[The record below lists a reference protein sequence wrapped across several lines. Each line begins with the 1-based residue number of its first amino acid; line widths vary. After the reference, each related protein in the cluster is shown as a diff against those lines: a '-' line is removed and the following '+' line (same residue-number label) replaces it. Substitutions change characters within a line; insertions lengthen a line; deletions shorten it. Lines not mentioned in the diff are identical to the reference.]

1 MKYLFQILFLL
12 TTFTSSAQR
21 QLVVDPDAE
30 IRTVAGSFK
39 SIKVSNAIHLYLSK
53 GDKEEIAISAS
64 EQKYKDGIII
74 TIENEELQISYA
86 GPIKWSSNF
95 HKLNVYVAYK
105 NLEQVTATSASN
117 VLLAGI
123 MELPLLNVKLTGA
136 SVLKG
141 QIKIAELNVKCSGA
155 SNLNLSGEATN
166 VNIECSGAS
175 DVHAYSLAADNFTV
189 KASGA
194 SDVTFTAN
202 KEIIANASGASNIYY
217 KGNALLK
224 EKNSSGASTIAK
236 RD

>member
-1 MKYLFQILFLL
+1 MKYLFQILCLL
-12 TTFTSSAQR
+12 TSFTATAQR
-21 QLVVDPDAE
+21 QLVVDADAE

-53 GDKEEIAISAS
+53 GDQEEIAISAS
-64 EQKYKDGIII
+64 EQKYKDGIVI

-86 GPIKWSSNF
+86 GPNKWSSNF

-105 NLEQVTATSASN
+105 NVEQITATSASN

-123 MELPLLNVKLTGA
+123 MELPLLNIRLSGA

-155 SNLNLSGEATN
+155 SNLNLSGEVKN
-166 VNIECSGAS
+166 MNMECSGAS
-175 DVHAYSLAADNFTV
+175 DVSAYALVADNCIV

-194 SDVTFTAN
+194 SDVSLTAS

-217 KGNALLK
+217 KGSAVLK